1 MNKVYD
7 TPEAINGFRIR
18 TLRSALRLETK
29 GMKKRGQSAYSII
42 KDEFGFKG
50 NKESVLNQL
59 NSWMLEHN
67 IRIMEWER
75 ANL

>member
-67 IRIMEWER
+67 IRIMEP
-75 ANL
+75 NL

>member
-7 TPEAINGFRIR
+7 TPQAINGFRIR

-67 IRIMEWER
+67 IRIMEP
-75 ANL
+75 NL